1 MAQPVFAS
9 SRARLQIAAI
19 VDYLNEYSPSTG
31 RRFLDRLGTAYQQLA
46 DFPLSG
52 PRGPVPGTRRL
63 VVTPYILTYRITR
76 AGIEIL
82 DIRHGRQRT
91 PPAPAPDDAV

>member
-1 MAQPVFAS
+1 MAQRVFAS

-19 VDYLNEYSPSTG
+19 VDYLNEHRPSAG
-31 RRFLDRLGTAYQQLA
+31 RRLLARLSTAYQQLA
-46 DFPLSG
+46 NFPLSG

-63 VVTPYILTYRITR
+63 VVTPYILTYRITP

-91 PPAPAPDDAV
+91 PLGPASDDAP